1 MVGGDLPSCE
11 ATLSG
16 QLSLPDITSRCAWRG
31 LGAVKVDSCKTLIP
45 KHDSWEQTSYGC

>member
-16 QLSLPDITSRCAWRG
+16 QLSLPDITSRCAKPWG
-31 LGAVKVDSCKTLIP
+31 SE
-45 KHDSWEQTSYGC
+45 S